1 MSYFLLGL
9 QYAAG
14 AFMIVMLAIGGMCL
28 VMWGVRLIY
37 GQQTQPA
44 DTGAAEGDDRNF
56 RVRSIY
62 DDHFWDDV

>member
-14 AFMIVMLAIGGMCL
+14 AFMIFLIAMGGMFL

-37 GQQTQPA
+37 GQQSQIA
-44 DTGAAEGDDRNF
+44 DIGAPEGNDRSF
-56 RVRSIY
+56 RLRSI
-62 DDHFWDDV
+62 DDDKYWDDV